1 MICLPENVVHRKGA
15 ARTMSGMKQASMHVA
30 SLTLDEMN
38 PRHAQ
43 PTKTL
48 EESIAAL
55 LDKGAPKLLR
65 LAKSIVQS
73 GLNPTELIVVMPDGD
88 LNVVLEG
95 NRRVAALK
103 LLNKPSLAP
112 TEQLQRKFAAIA
124 ASGEVPR
131 RVQCVVAENRLH
143 AAPWIKLRHTGE
155 NDGIGVVKWNPAEVS
170 RFGGRRT
177 QTEKARL
184 LTEAVTA
191 WFAEDAELLADVATV
206 RENRITNLG
215 RMIGDP
221 DVRARMGISFDGD
234 AALSDFPKDRMR
246 RILARLFRD
255 LAGPVSVD
263 KIKSKRQR
271 SDYLKQVE
279 EDLPKLADRLDEPQ
293 RFTGAS
299 VNDTNTEA
307 DDDAE
312 IPETASKKAPRRK
325 RPDFEKRLFQSVSL
339 RNVSLRTSE
348 VFEEAKR
355 VSIDEM
361 PNIAAIMVRIVVDV
375 VVTDAAAQLG
385 WKRGQGD
392 LKGRIGA
399 ALHQVDPTQDNPSLS
414 DAWRFSQK
422 DEGALVLK
430 TLHQF
435 VHSWQANPLTSEVR
449 KLSLAY
455 GPLLTL
461 VDELIEKKR

>member
-1 MICLPENVVHRKGA
+1 
-15 ARTMSGMKQASMHVA
+15 MKQASMHVA

-43 PTKTL
+43 PTKSL

-55 LDKGAPKLLR
+55 LDKGELKLLR
-65 LAKSIVQS
+65 LAKSIVEA

-88 LNVVLEG
+88 LNIVLEG
-95 NRRVAALK
+95 NRRVATLK

-124 ASGEVPR
+124 ASGDVPR
-131 RVQCVVAENRLH
+131 RVQCVVAETRQQ

-155 NDGIGVVKWNPAEVS
+155 NDGVGVVKWNPAEVS
-170 RFGGRRT
+170 RFGGRST
-177 QTEKARL
+177 PTEKARL
-184 LTEAVTA
+184 LIDAVTA
-191 WFAEDAELLADVATV
+191 WFADDAELIADVATV

-221 DVRARMGISFDGD
+221 DVRSRLGISFDGESVV
-234 AALSDFPKDRMR
+234 SDFPKDRMR
-246 RILARLFRD
+246 QILARLFHD
-255 LAGPVSVD
+255 LAGSVSVD
-263 KIKSKRQR
+263 KIKTKRQR
-271 SDYLKQVE
+271 NSYLQQVE
-279 EDLPKLADRLDEPQ
+279 DDLPKLADRLDEPQ
-293 RFTGAS
+293 RFSGTESNANQETDKSSEAS
-299 VNDTNTEA
+299 DSAPT
-307 DDDAE
+307 
-312 IPETASKKAPRRK
+312 KAPRRK

-355 VSIDEM
+355 LSIDEM
-361 PNIAAIMVRIVVDV
+361 PNVAAIMVRIVVDI

-399 ALHQVDPTQDNPSLS
+399 ALHQVDPTQDNPALS

-455 GPLLTL
+455 GPLLTQI
-461 VDELIEKKR
+461 DHLIEKKR